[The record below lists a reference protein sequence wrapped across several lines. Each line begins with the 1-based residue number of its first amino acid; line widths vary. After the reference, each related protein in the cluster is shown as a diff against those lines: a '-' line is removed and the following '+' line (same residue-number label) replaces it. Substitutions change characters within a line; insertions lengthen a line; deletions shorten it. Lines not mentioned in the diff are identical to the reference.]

1 MFIVGESQYNIIEC
15 SGFILLFSVMGAL
28 LHFFLAV
35 YINAI
40 LPGKYGVRKDPLYF
54 LKVIFMLE

>member
-1 MFIVGESQYNIIEC
+1 MFVVGDSQYHIIGC
-15 SGFILLFSVMGAL
+15 SGFILLFSIMGVL

-40 LPGKYGVRKDPLYF
+40 LPGRYGVRKDPLYF
-54 LKVIFMLE
+54 LKVNLE